1 MLEKVEEQVQHD
13 LVPLLPVPASQGADQ
28 KGKAVG
34 QSSPVEALAEALVE
48 GLVKAEA
55 EAVKLAQE
63 EIAAK
68 EKQQQKHEEG

>member
-28 KGKAVG
+28 KGQAVG
-34 QSSPVEALAEALVE
+34 QGSPVEALAEALVE

-68 EKQQQKHEEG
+68 EKLEEG